1 MRDEFFS
8 IWEEF
13 IDFRDQHIGKL
24 RFVDQRSK
32 FILSIYA
39 RVNALCDETL
49 ILVRHNCVVSPQIL
63 MRSTLESFI
72 DLRCL
77 LKDET
82 YIACIFAAEAD
93 ADYKHISKHSQ
104 SNPYY
109 KSSDIPSEK
118 IINNLKIERS
128 KSLSIFQRFQ
138 KAGCEELYSTIYNNL
153 CRYTHG
159 NITALADKNFV
170 NDTVV
175 LTREFEKSEVLFI
188 LSSTINIA
196 LSCTL
201 DVFNFFDIS
210 ECEREVCVKMCNQVN
225 VLCKKFV

>member
-109 KSSDIPSEK
+109 KSSDTAFFK
-118 IINNLKIERS
+118 IVAIICLLIKQ
-128 KSLSIFQRFQ
+128 L
-138 KAGCEELYSTIYNNL
+138 
-153 CRYTHG
+153 
-159 NITALADKNFV
+159 
-170 NDTVV
+170 
-175 LTREFEKSEVLFI
+175 LF
-188 LSSTINIA
+188 LDLGGLHQLVHSS
-196 LSCTL
+196 
-201 DVFNFFDIS
+201 
-210 ECEREVCVKMCNQVN
+210 
-225 VLCKKFV
+225 